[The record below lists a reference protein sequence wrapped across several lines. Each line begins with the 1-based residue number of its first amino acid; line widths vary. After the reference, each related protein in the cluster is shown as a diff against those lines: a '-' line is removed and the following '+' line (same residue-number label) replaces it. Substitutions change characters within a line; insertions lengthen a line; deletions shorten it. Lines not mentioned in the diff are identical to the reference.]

1 MTDAMTDKP
10 IILVVDDSRLMR
22 VAARKIL
29 KNDFEVLEAEDGE
42 IAWEMLQNES
52 RIGLVMSDLSMPNL
66 DGLGLVKQI
75 RQSAEP
81 RISNIPVIIV
91 TGAEDDDGSRESAL
105 SAGASDFITKPFDS
119 VQLLARAQTQARQ
132 QRTQR
137 ALQDSEERKQQL
149 EEQNS
154 LDALT
159 GLANKHAF
167 LEHLEEGLSYA
178 IRHRTELAVL
188 AVQIDRYKVLYLR
201 RGKGAA
207 ESALSQ
213 LTKILCADR
222 RREDTVARIGLDT
235 FAILLPCANPVGAR
249 RVAEQLRATVESQ
262 TFDNAGDT
270 FSITTS
276 IAVSCPLIHPDIKP
290 QELLFDT
297 SEKLNS
303 AQHAGGNCVV
313 HKRAATAPASLPA
326 DPDTKSAALS
336 RQRPPPQVA
345 SIAAVQHA
353 LEALSTGRQPDGC
366 MTALI
371 RATLPLFE
379 EWNRAQDNRHRALLE
394 QLQTALQGDEAEQSA
409 ADLATGAAQSL
420 HSR

>member
-1 MTDAMTDKP
+1 MTDAMRDKP

-290 QELLFDT
+290 QELLFDA
-297 SEKLNS
+297 SEKLSS

-326 DPDTKSAALS
+326 DPGSKSAALA
-336 RQRPPPQVA
+336 RQPPPPQVA

-353 LEALSTGRQPDGC
+353 LEALSMGRQPDGR

-394 QLQTALQGDEAEQSA
+394 QLQTALQGDEAERSA

>member
-29 KNDFEVLEAEDGE
+29 KNHFEVLEADDGE
-42 IAWEMLQNES
+42 IAWEMLQNET

-119 VQLLARAQTQARQ
+119 VQLLARAQAQARQ
-132 QRTQR
+132 QRTQQ

-149 EEQNS
+149 EEQNG

-159 GLANKHAF
+159 GVANKHAF

-178 IRHRTELAVL
+178 VRHRTELAVL
-188 AVQIDRYKVLYLR
+188 AVQIDRYKVLFLR
-201 RGKGAA
+201 RGKAAA

-213 LTKILCADR
+213 LAKILCADR

-262 TFDNAGDT
+262 SFDNAGDT

-290 QELLFDT
+290 QELLFDA

-313 HKRAATAPASLPA
+313 HKRAATAPAALPA
-326 DPDTKSAALS
+326 DPDNRSAAPAC
-336 RQRPPPQVA
+336 QRPPPQVA
-345 SIAAVQHA
+345 SIAAVRHA
-353 LEALSTGRQPDGC
+353 LEALSMGRQPDGH

-379 EWNRAQDNRHRALLE
+379 EWNRAQDNRHRTLLE
-394 QLQTALQGDEAEQSA
+394 QLQTALQGDEAEHSA